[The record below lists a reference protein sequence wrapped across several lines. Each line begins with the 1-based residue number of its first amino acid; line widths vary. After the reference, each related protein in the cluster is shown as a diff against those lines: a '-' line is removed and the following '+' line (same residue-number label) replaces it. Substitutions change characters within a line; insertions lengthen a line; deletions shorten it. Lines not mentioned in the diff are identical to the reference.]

1 MLSIYSILTVEVL
14 SIDSILMVEV
24 LSIDSILTVKGL
36 SAVAILLQT
45 TTYNLRVNLVDVND
59 NSPIFIGAPYNTAVN
74 EVGTGW
80 M

>member
-1 MLSIYSILTVEVL
+1 MLSIDSILTVEVL
-14 SIDSILMVEV
+14 SIDSILTVE
-24 LSIDSILTVKGL
+24 GL
-36 SAVAILLQT
+36 SAVVILLQT

-59 NSPIFIGAPYNTAVN
+59 NPPIFIGAPYSTAVN

>member
-1 MLSIYSILTVEVL
+1 
-14 SIDSILMVEV
+14 MVEV
-24 LSIDSILTVKGL
+24 LSIDSILTAEGLSIDSILTVEGL
-36 SAVAILLQT
+36 SAVVILLQT

-59 NSPIFIGAPYNTAVN
+59 NPPIFIAAPYSTAVN